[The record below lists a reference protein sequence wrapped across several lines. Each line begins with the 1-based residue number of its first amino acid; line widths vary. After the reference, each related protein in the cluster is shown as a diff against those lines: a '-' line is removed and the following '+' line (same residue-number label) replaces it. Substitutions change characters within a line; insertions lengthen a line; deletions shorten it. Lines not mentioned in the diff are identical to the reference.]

1 MARMVIEGIDDDL
14 AHAFTAACAA
24 LGVTKKAVVTAYMAK
39 VTTSENLPRQVLT
52 GLWKV
57 QNSRERARVE
67 KELGLDLSAL
77 RADSE

>member
-39 VTTSENLPRQVLT
+39 VATSENLPRTMLA
-52 GLWKV
+52 GLRRV
-57 QNSRERARVE
+57 MNSKDVARVE
-67 KELGLDLSAL
+67 TELGLDLSAL